1 MGYEHQT
8 KMYIDVDI
16 PVKTYYTVYY
26 TVSFQRCKLLKY
38 SGIASA
44 VNFYKA
50 KEVRSNRAGQ
60 ARISL
65 FNVVSGWLIGSIVIN
80 HDPAWPA

>member
-1 MGYEHQT
+1 VSTLRVLARLQHN
-8 KMYIDVDI
+8 DVL
-16 PVKTYYTVYY
+16 
-26 TVSFQRCKLLKY
+26 R
-38 SGIASA
+38 
-44 VNFYKA
+44 A
-50 KEVRSNRAGQ
+50 KVARSNRAGQ

>member
-1 MGYEHQT
+1 MPSGGRVNCGVSTLRVLARLQHN
-8 KMYIDVDI
+8 DVL
-16 PVKTYYTVYY
+16 
-26 TVSFQRCKLLKY
+26 R
-38 SGIASA
+38 
-44 VNFYKA
+44 A
-50 KEVRSNRAGQ
+50 KVARSNRAGQ

>member
-1 MGYEHQT
+1 MGGLLRPNG
-8 KMYIDVDI
+8 DSLRV
-16 PVKTYYTVYY
+16 
-26 TVSFQRCKLLKY
+26 VSLYLRRR
-38 SGIASA
+38 SH
-44 VNFYKA
+44 
-50 KEVRSNRAGQ
+50 VRTRSIGVANRAGQ

>member
-1 MGYEHQT
+1 MHR
-8 KMYIDVDI
+8 
-16 PVKTYYTVYY
+16 TVYY

-50 KEVRSNRAGQ
+50 KVARSNRAGQ
-60 ARISL
+60 AKNSPKTVELPSPINCDL
-65 FNVVSGWLIGSIVIN
+65 LI
-80 HDPAWPA
+80 